1 MLKAL
6 RIQQPKVPSNKTN
19 QLKHNRL
26 NKRESLSVRYRCDRA
41 VARRNHWPRCC
52 RSERLPRL
60 ARTLGLWVKRLRGQV
75 QSIQKD
81 INRELELEDL
91 KRQLEERGGGLKME
105 DIAGEDPLGLSQA
118 SNTTQ
123 AEKNE
128 RSKPE

>member
-1 MLKAL
+1 MFDIGATELL
-6 RIQQPKVPSNKTN
+6 
-19 QLKHNRL
+19 L
-26 NKRESLSVRYRCDRA
+26 
-41 VARRNHWPRCC
+41 VAIIGLVIVGP
-52 RSERLPRL
+52 ERLPRL

-105 DIAGEDPLGLSQA
+105 DIAGEDPLGSSQT